1 MIIRRATPDDALDVL
16 NWRNDPLTRSMSLT
30 QDEVEEQAHVAW
42 FARVLGEAAITLL
55 IGEVDGEKVGMVRF
69 DRGDATEV
77 SININ
82 PACRG
87 RGLGH
92 QLLAGA
98 MAWAPGDLVAV
109 IKDENLASRRLFE
122 GAGFQLQETA
132 DGVGRYIRRPG

>member
-30 QDEVEEQAHVAW
+30 QDKVEEQAHVAW

-92 QLLAGA
+92 QLLADA